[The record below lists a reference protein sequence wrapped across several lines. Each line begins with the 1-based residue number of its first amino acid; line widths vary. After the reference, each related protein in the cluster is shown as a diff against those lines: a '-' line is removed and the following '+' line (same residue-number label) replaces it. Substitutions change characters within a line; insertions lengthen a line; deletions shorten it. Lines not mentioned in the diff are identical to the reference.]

1 MDWLQLSI
9 SLQWK
14 IPFQFCQER
23 LCIWFHL
30 FCVQNW
36 QCWWASVWFEEW
48 MKRQCFL
55 HPSSPVENSGPP
67 GTRCRATIKL
77 CWMKSWLIGLLLMN
91 LPYLPF
97 PFSYCCYNCVCVCTS
112 ACVSTHTYIHV
123 SVHTCA
129 YLATVGYVPKF
140 RRVFYQM
147 SSFSKS
153 RPLED
158 QIWGFYGIFYAL
170 WIVY

>member
-1 MDWLQLSI
+1 MAAAIYLLTMENTISILSGKI
-9 SLQWK
+9 VHLISFVLRAELAVLVSLCVIWGMNEKTMFSASLQPCFC
-14 IPFQFCQER
+14 IP
-23 LCIWFHL
+23 
-30 FCVQNW
+30 
-36 QCWWASVWFEEW
+36 
-48 MKRQCFL
+48 
-55 HPSSPVENSGPP
+55 PPP
-67 GTRCRATIKL
+67 GTRCRATIIL

-97 PFSYCCYNCVCVCTS
+97 PFSYRCYNCVCVCTS